1 MTKKSKTEVNNQWAG
16 SINSLTSK
24 TGVKEKDENNN
35 QWTST
40 LKKSPE
46 VYSENCHPE
55 KHNKK

>member
-1 MTKKSKTEVNNQWAG
+1 MAKKCKSECNNQWAG
-16 SINSLTSK
+16 GINSLTSK
-24 TGVKEKDENNN
+24 TGVKEKDATNN

-55 KHNKK
+55 KHSK

>member
-1 MTKKSKTEVNNQWAG
+1 MSKKFKTESNNQWAT
-16 SINSLTSK
+16 SLNSLTSK
-24 TGVKEKDENNN
+24 AESKEKDENNN

-55 KHNKK
+55 KHKK